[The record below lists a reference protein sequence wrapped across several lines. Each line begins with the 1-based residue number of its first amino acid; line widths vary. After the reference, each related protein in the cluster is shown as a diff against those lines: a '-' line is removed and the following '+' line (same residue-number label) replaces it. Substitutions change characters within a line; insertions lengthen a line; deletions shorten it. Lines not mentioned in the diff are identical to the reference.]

1 MTEHKSLNVC
11 FFSKF
16 KDGYF
21 TIEQPHAGWEGDA
34 CEVCSEGVAA
44 TDSRARETRILEGR
58 AFEAAGVF
66 EIKQTSDLLF
76 HSPFLSCKIYSFCL
90 VRVSKRIPTLHEGR
104 SEANFQES
112 GFCFHW
118 TKIGPLCRLCSR
130 TVLQTAPSAVSP
142 HLCLPS

>member
-1 MTEHKSLNVC
+1 MRGGRGTPV
-11 FFSKF
+11 KF
-16 KDGYF
+16 ALRGW
-21 TIEQPHAGWEGDA
+21 QPQIAGPERRLA
-34 CEVCSEGVAA
+34 EMRV
-44 TDSRARETRILEGR
+44 LEGR

-118 TKIGPLCRLCSR
+118 TKIGSLCRLCSR

-142 HLCLPS
+142 ISVFHPDVGMRGFTQVRYHI